1 MSRGSQRPSYFPQG
15 HTSPRIPLILPSS
28 ENFSSACSSRSTR
41 MQTRFLGPSRYQA
54 DTCLKL
60 HQLNYLFGIF
70 PRLENALISKTSVPW
85 MGWGTQSP
93 NVILGNCS
101 SDRVGMHRLSETG
114 GWGMPPAEIGV
125 PLTLCSHLP
134 WLSPGE
140 HWHPGPILL
149 WVRYL
154 GPCFSLHV

>member
-114 GWGMPPAEIGV
+114 GVGNASCRDWCAPDTV
-125 PLTLCSHLP
+125 LTPSMAQP
-134 WLSPGE
+134 WWALASWPNTIVG
-140 HWHPGPILL
+140 
-149 WVRYL
+149 
-154 GPCFSLHV
+154 